1 MNGIKEKLMSTNTV
15 NEKDIVIS
23 FMNAVVNDDNIMPDG
38 SINWNFVD
46 ADIHM
51 DASEAD
57 MILPENYHSIFD
69 SLVNKF
75 LGA

>member
-1 MNGIKEKLMSTNTV
+1 MSSYIV
-15 NEKDIVIS
+15 SESDIIHS
-23 FMNAVVNDDNIMPDG
+23 FNMAVVSPENIRPDG
-38 SINWNFVD
+38 SIDWGFVD

-51 DASEAD
+51 DASQAN
-57 MILPENYHSIFD
+57 MVLPVEYPSIFD